1 MPFFHDVQRYRGLE
15 VPFHHRTQRLAL
27 DLDVAF
33 GADGLGRFDDL
44 RELVPSSDAVP
55 AHVLRTAGVLDYEP
69 GLGRA
74 RYSRVT
80 PGSRVVLVEIV
91 CTAAG
96 PGSTDVRV
104 TYQLTGLSPAGNA
117 AIERFVGPAF
127 VVMIEEWRSLILAAL
142 AARAA

>member
-1 MPFFHDVQRYRGLE
+1 MI
-15 VPFHHRTQRLAL
+15 
-27 DLDVAF
+27 
-33 GADGLGRFDDL
+33 
-44 RELVPSSDAVP
+44 
-55 AHVLRTAGVLDYEP
+55 DYEP